1 MFFVLSVFFSSLG
14 GSFFYS
20 KILIWLT
27 NAHTQNR
34 FTFSSVRLT
43 TILAFIHS
51 FVAVD
56 LFFFEFS
63 PFSIHFRL
71 ACAIFYFSIHW
82 NKKKTTKICAHTHT
96 HIHAH
101 TIYITD
107 CYYCYV
113 RRGRRT
119 SHTDSCESVW
129 ACNSFNLNLVFWWCV
144 YACITHMHS
153 HLSLFIYLF
162 LFSSICFVFSIL

>member
-1 MFFVLSVFFSSLG
+1 MFSLFNCSFDNNIFSGFFAIYFNFFTSHSMSFVCDSI
-14 GSFFYS
+14 SFFFDS
-20 KILIWLT
+20 LKQIV
-27 NAHTQNR
+27 TQKK
-34 FTFSSVRLT
+34 
-43 TILAFIHS
+43 
-51 FVAVD
+51 D
-56 LFFFEFS
+56 
-63 PFSIHFRL
+63 
-71 ACAIFYFSIHW
+71 
-82 NKKKTTKICAHTHT
+82 NKNT
-96 HIHAH
+96 HILYRVCSGVYTHEPNFTLW
-101 TIYITD
+101 TIN
-107 CYYCYV
+107 YCYV